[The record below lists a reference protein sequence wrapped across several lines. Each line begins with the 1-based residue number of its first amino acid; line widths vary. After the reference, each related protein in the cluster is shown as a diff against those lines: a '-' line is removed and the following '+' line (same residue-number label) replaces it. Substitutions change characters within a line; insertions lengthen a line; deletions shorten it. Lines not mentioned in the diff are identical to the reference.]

1 MKKTRRTL
9 LIVLILLAAMPMLSN
24 NRTILLWGH
33 VKDAFT
39 NGGIKNVKVTLLDEN
54 KVPVDSQTVQYFDE
68 GKSNM
73 DSYYKFSIPA

>member
-1 MKKTRRTL
+1 MERRRTL

-24 NRTILLWGH
+24 NRIILLWGH

-39 NGGIKNVKVTLLDEN
+39 NGGIKNVKITLLDEN
-54 KVPVDSQTVQYFDE
+54 KVPIDSQKVQYYNED
-68 GKSNM
+68 KSYM